1 MIMTSLHIAI
11 GDNDHNTD
19 SESNIEDEEESPS
32 DFEGLFV
39 VVKEG
44 S

>member
-1 MIMTSLHIAI
+1 MTSLHIAI

-19 SESNIEDEEESPS
+19 SESNIEDEEESRS

-39 VVKEG
+39 VESRG
-44 S
+44 